1 MTSAGHLCQ
10 GFGSRATPV
19 GGPLNLPALSLPN
32 VPRTELRRFLCI
44 SNRNKVRIEIVPTHR
59 KQRRATNSNRNFFR
73 GSAQCAARGIIFR
86 RAAR

>member
-19 GGPLNLPALSLPN
+19 GGPLNLP
-32 VPRTELRRFLCI
+32 RTELRGFRCI

-59 KQRRATNSNRNFFR
+59 KQRRVTNSNRNFFR